1 MKSCSRLP
9 PPKTPA
15 YNVILWLTDLLIN
28 CSRPDLRSSMN
39 DSSKR
44 PSSLRK
50 GNCLFRALPGRGG
63 TTIWRRQGSTQR
75 TEKKKEKRRRKKS
88 TLNMKQSQHR
98 RHFHCQIWA
107 LITISCRIA
116 VQAHVNILITIFLFQ
131 KIIIIRLL
139 ILYGQVT
146 QFNLCTYIVNYY
158 SLTLLSL
165 SSSFFNHSKSLYL
178 LLTQESF
185 NLKMGRFV
193 YKEKAKN
200 KTCWLIWNSI
210 ICMRW
215 QLICKERTCT
225 TIPTIIS
232 FLPLFH

>member
-1 MKSCSRLP
+1 MTRQKDPHHCERATVSSGPC
-9 PPKTPA
+9 PA
-15 YNVILWLTDLLIN
+15 EVVQQ
-28 CSRPDLRSSMN
+28 SE
-39 DSSKR
+39 
-44 PSSLRK
+44 
-50 GNCLFRALPGRGG
+50 GGRG
-63 TTIWRRQGSTQR
+63 RHKEQ
-75 TEKKKEKRRRKKS
+75 KKKEKRRRKKS

-146 QFNLCTYIVNYY
+146 QCNLCTYIVNYY

-200 KTCWLIWNSI
+200 KTCWLI
-210 ICMRW
+210 
-215 QLICKERTCT
+215 
-225 TIPTIIS
+225 
-232 FLPLFH
+232 

>member
-1 MKSCSRLP
+1 
-9 PPKTPA
+9 
-15 YNVILWLTDLLIN
+15 
-28 CSRPDLRSSMN
+28 
-39 DSSKR
+39 
-44 PSSLRK
+44 
-50 GNCLFRALPGRGG
+50 
-63 TTIWRRQGSTQR
+63 
-75 TEKKKEKRRRKKS
+75 
-88 TLNMKQSQHR
+88 MKQSQHR

-200 KTCWLIWNSI
+200 KTCWLI
-210 ICMRW
+210 
-215 QLICKERTCT
+215 
-225 TIPTIIS
+225 
-232 FLPLFH
+232 